1 MGSGLFPKSVFF
13 LVQGATFSGPTYTSK
28 LDSAKQAVLG
38 SFGLKQNLKTCA
50 ESLMRFQHLCARM
63 AEQQLKGFMN
73 EFLDT
78 MGIETEK

>member
-1 MGSGLFPKSVFF
+1 MMLNKEDF
-13 LVQGATFSGPTYTSK
+13 K
-28 LDSAKQAVLG
+28 LPLEKQLRMRVISQEIDQCSDVEVLRE
-38 SFGLKQNLKTCA
+38 NLKTCA

-78 MGIETEK
+78 MNVEITGE

>member
-1 MGSGLFPKSVFF
+1 MLSPEDFELP
-13 LVQGATFSGPTYTSK
+13 LE
-28 LDSAKQAVLG
+28 KQLRMRVISQEIDECTDVDALRE
-38 SFGLKQNLKTCA
+38 NLKTCA

-78 MGIETEK
+78 MDIGIDTQADA

>member
-1 MGSGLFPKSVFF
+1 MLNPEDFEMP
-13 LVQGATFSGPTYTSK
+13 LE
-28 LDSAKQAVLG
+28 KQLRMRVIRNEIDECTDVEALRE
-38 SFGLKQNLKTCA
+38 NLKTCA

-78 MGIETEK
+78 MGVETSD

>member
-1 MGSGLFPKSVFF
+1 MLNPEDFELP
-13 LVQGATFSGPTYTSK
+13 LE
-28 LDSAKQAVLG
+28 KQLRMRVISQEVDECTDIDALRE
-38 SFGLKQNLKTCA
+38 NLKTCA

-78 MGIETEK
+78 MDVELDKQSDA

>member
-1 MGSGLFPKSVFF
+1 MLSSEDFEIPLE
-13 LVQGATFSGPTYTSK
+13 
-28 LDSAKQAVLG
+28 KQLRMRVIRQEIDECQDIDA
-38 SFGLKQNLKTCA
+38 LKENLKTCA

-78 MGIETEK
+78 MGIEVQSETDA

>member
-1 MGSGLFPKSVFF
+1 MLEPADFELP
-13 LVQGATFSGPTYTSK
+13 LE
-28 LDSAKQAVLG
+28 KQLRMRVISQEIDECNDIEALRE
-38 SFGLKQNLKTCA
+38 NLKTCA

-78 MGIETEK
+78 MNVEMPGE

>member
-1 MGSGLFPKSVFF
+1 MMLNPEDFQLP
-13 LVQGATFSGPTYTSK
+13 LE
-28 LDSAKQAVLG
+28 KQLRMRVISQEIDECTDVDALRE
-38 SFGLKQNLKTCA
+38 NLKTCA

-78 MGIETEK
+78 MGVELDKQSDA

>member
-1 MGSGLFPKSVFF
+1 MLNPEDFELP
-13 LVQGATFSGPTYTSK
+13 LE
-28 LDSAKQAVLG
+28 KQLRMRVIKTEIDECKDIEAL
-38 SFGLKQNLKTCA
+38 QENLKTCA

-78 MGIETEK
+78 MDIEIDKQSDA

>member
-1 MGSGLFPKSVFF
+1 MLEPADFELP
-13 LVQGATFSGPTYTSK
+13 LE
-28 LDSAKQAVLG
+28 KQLRMRVISQEIDECNDIEALRE
-38 SFGLKQNLKTCA
+38 NLKTCA

-78 MGIETEK
+78 IGVEMTGETDA

>member
-1 MGSGLFPKSVFF
+1 MMLNEEDF
-13 LVQGATFSGPTYTSK
+13 K
-28 LDSAKQAVLG
+28 LPLEKQLRMRVISQEIDECSDVEALRE
-38 SFGLKQNLKTCA
+38 NLKTCA

-78 MGIETEK
+78 MGIEVQSETDA